1 MWSLFF
7 STNDPVILTKK
18 DSSDG
23 KMFLETADVNKNIE
37 LGTSDQES
45 RSDKM
50 TRHAFR
56 LM

>member
-7 STNDPVILTKK
+7 STNDPVILKKK